1 LSRRA
6 TQHDLIIAF
15 CFGRV
20 FEHKGATVHQTEI
33 TVEEFQDLLVDLDIR
48 EESEL
53 GGVLSITGWHPD
65 LGRVVAV
72 RDGASAFLHTAH
84 PLSFS
89 AVADTYLLEVAIA
102 RMVEVRTIL
111 QSSQGHPERQSRLPI
126 SSEDVSAEP
135 SKPLRGMLTWLGID
149 PLEATPL
156 EIAYAREAVAHV
168 HEMAAL
174 PASRL
179 AELHTA
185 MVGDLNKVV
194 ASALAPHTGSQG
206 LHDRD

>member
-1 LSRRA
+1 
-6 TQHDLIIAF
+6 
-15 CFGRV
+15 
-20 FEHKGATVHQTEI
+20 VHQTEI
-33 TVEEFQDLLVDLDIR
+33 TLEEFQDLLVDFDIR

-72 RDGASAFLHTAH
+72 RDGASAFLHTAR

-89 AVADTYLLEVAIA
+89 AVADTYLLEAAIA
-102 RMVEVRTIL
+102 RMVEVRTSL
-111 QSSQGHPERQSRLPI
+111 ERSQAHPERPPQLRI
-126 SSEDVSAEP
+126 SSGADSAEP

-149 PLEATPL
+149 PFTATAP

-185 MVGDLNKVV
+185 MVGDLKKLV
-194 ASALAPHTGSQG
+194 AAGPAPQPFASGAGLDGRARSASPSSPRRAL
-206 LHDRD
+206 RDVSDLKR